1 MNSSI
6 TMRSSRSIHARR
18 AHRASHAAT
27 FAMPDRT
34 NLYLGTVAVALAVIY
49 IALMITTI
57 FFAAWQ
63 TQLARGIDDTR
74 SRIQVLETRYYSEI
88 AKLDSTDPGSVGLV
102 APSKVEYVVAAR
114 MPGLTFADR

>member
-1 MNSSI
+1 
-6 TMRSSRSIHARR
+6 
-18 AHRASHAAT
+18 
-27 FAMPDRT
+27 MPDRT
-34 NLYLGTVAVALAVIY
+34 NVYLGSIAAALAALY
-49 IALMITTI
+49 IGLMLTTV

-74 SRIQVLETRYYSEI
+74 SRILALETRYYSEI

>member
-1 MNSSI
+1 MNHALSI
-6 TMRSSRSIHARR
+6 RAARPAR
-18 AHRASHAAT
+18 VRRTAT

-34 NLYLGTVAVALAVIY
+34 IFVLGSVAAALTVVY
-49 IALMITTI
+49 IGLMITTI

-63 TQLARGIDDTR
+63 TQLARGIDDSR
-74 SRIQVLETRYYSEI
+74 SRIQALETRYYGAIS
-88 AKLDSTDPGSVGLV
+88 KLDSTDPGSVGLV

>member
-1 MNSSI
+1 MNHAFS
-6 TMRSSRSIHARR
+6 MRTIRSARR
-18 AHRASHAAT
+18 PIRARGVAA

-34 NLYLGTVAVALAVIY
+34 NFILGSIAAALTVIY
-49 IALMITTI
+49 IGLMATTI

-63 TQLARGIDDTR
+63 TQLARGIDDSR
-74 SRIQVLETRYYSEI
+74 SRIQALETRYYQEI
-88 AKLDSTDPGSVGLV
+88 ARLDSTDPGSVGLV

>member
-1 MNSSI
+1 
-6 TMRSSRSIHARR
+6 MRSSRPVRARR
-18 AHRASHAAT
+18 TTA
-27 FAMPDRT
+27 FAMPDRA
-34 NLYLGTVAVALAVIY
+34 NFFLGAIAAALAVVY
-49 IALMITTI
+49 IGLMITTI

-63 TQLARGIDDTR
+63 TQLARGIDDSR
-74 SRIQVLETRYYSEI
+74 SRIQTLETRYYSEI